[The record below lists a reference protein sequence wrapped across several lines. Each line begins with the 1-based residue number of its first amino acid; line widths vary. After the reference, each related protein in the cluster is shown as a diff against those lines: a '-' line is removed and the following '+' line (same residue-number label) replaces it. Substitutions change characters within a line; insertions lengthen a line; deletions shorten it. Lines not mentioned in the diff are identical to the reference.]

1 MRLHREE
8 KINRIIQRQKEM
20 LASGEKNG
28 PVIKKSMQ
36 RMAVQSLIIFF
47 TLMFVCTV
55 ISRVSLSITTAS
67 VSVSTLASGT
77 LTERA
82 FVEGRIQAAADRSI
96 RLPEGLWVTAVNAQ
110 EGSQVNKGDPLLA
123 FEVPS
128 MEEQVKKLE
137 EEIHILTLRIE
148 LSGSGGGNE
157 VAAAQRALEDAQR
170 EYERLASKYVRS
182 DTRLK
187 EDYTKSEEKLAA
199 AETEDDRAAAA
210 VKQEL
215 IREAEA
221 VVKEA
226 EENLYSVRE
235 AAEDA
240 IHAAEKELDEASE
253 NLDASKNAYQ
263 KLLEAYNQAESTLN
277 AAKQAV
283 SDIEKAIE
291 EQEPGGDTDYTEELK
306 AAKEELS
313 KAQEELGICLAAKQ
327 KEAVKNA
334 FSFLFTIITG
344 GPGTGKTTVEKVIL
358 YIHEKLRGG
367 SVLLMAPTGRAS
379 RRMAECT
386 GCTDAST
393 MHSALGLVSEEME
406 SESCDFLEAD
416 LILVDEMSMV
426 DMRLAYE
433 FFTRIKRGTRVVLIG
448 DVNQL
453 SSVGPGNV
461 FRELIQCGAVPVTV
475 LDQIFR
481 QGKGSLIAANA
492 YKMLNNSAALE
503 YGEDFVFLP
512 ADNAECA
519 AEIVEREYRRMTAEL
534 GIDQVQVLTPYR
546 KSGAVSFNA
555 LNERLWSLVNP
566 KMPGKA
572 EMKVRGRIFR
582 EKDKVIHNKNKN
594 EISNGDTGFITG
606 IYLDEDN
613 LEVSRIEFPDNRC
626 VEYSSE
632 DMEMI
637 EHAYATTVHKSQG
650 SEYSVVILPWMPMFY
665 KMLRRNILYTAITRA
680 KVKLILVGSKQAVY
694 RAVHNTESDKRN
706 TRLGEMILKERYAL
720 ESREKIVPL
729 PDADRTKYEQIAM
742 NF

>member
-36 RMAVQSLIIFF
+36 RMAVQSLIVFF

-137 EEIHILTLRIE
+137 EEIHILTLRID
-148 LSGSGGGNE
+148 LSESGGGNE

-263 KLLEAYNQAESTLN
+263 KLLEAYKQAESTLD

-291 EQEPGGDTDYTEELK
+291 EQEPGGDTDYTEELN

-313 KAQEELGICLAAKQ
+313 KAQEEFTQAEKNLSDAEYKTSSYDSAAENLNAIKERWKTKTERAEASLNDANAALTAAKERTDFSDEAAVRQARAAIDAAKGTLNDVWREFEDNQYLAEEALYKAQRAVEAAQLALENAQQQAVMSQ
-327 KEAVKNA
+327 KERK
-334 FSFLFTIITG
+334 ITRLTCESELAEKEKLRDKLQEILNNG
-344 GPGTGKTTVEKVIL
+344 GYLSAPVSGTVLRTVEKGFRT
-358 YIHEKLRGG
+358 KAG
-367 SVLLMAPTGRAS
+367 
-379 RRMAECT
+379 
-386 GCTDAST
+386 
-393 MHSALGLVSEEME
+393 EEGVTLACNDKGFLFE
-406 SESCDFLEAD
+406 GFLEEESARYFLAGD
-416 LILVDEMSMV
+416 KGELMF
-426 DMRLAYE
+426 RL
-433 FFTRIKRGTRVVLIG
+433 
-448 DVNQL
+448 D
-453 SSVGPGNV
+453 
-461 FRELIQCGAVPVTV
+461 
-475 LDQIFR
+475 
-481 QGKGSLIAANA
+481 GSTQR
-492 YKMLNNSAALE
+492 S
-503 YGEDFVFLP
+503 
-512 ADNAECA
+512 A
-519 AEIVEREYRRMTAEL
+519 AEISSIGMPDEEGKVFLTAVLQEGDYPAGMTAQLSLSKKSEIYHNCLPITALRSDSRGDHVLVIRKQNSVL
-534 GIDQVQVLTPYR
+534 GTEWVTARVDITVKDRDSQMMCVESALTYADQV
-546 KSGAVSFNA
+546 
-555 LNERLWSLVNP
+555 
-566 KMPGKA
+566 
-572 EMKVRGRIFR
+572 
-582 EKDKVIHNKNKN
+582 
-594 EISNGDTGFITG
+594 ITG
-606 IYLDEDN
+606 SN
-613 LEVSRIEFPDNRC
+613 
-626 VEYSSE
+626 
-632 DMEMI
+632 
-637 EHAYATTVHKSQG
+637 K
-650 SEYSVVILPWMPMFY
+650 
-665 KMLRRNILYTAITRA
+665 AITE
-680 KVKLILVGSKQAVY
+680 G
-694 RAVHNTESDKRN
+694 
-706 TRLGEMILKERYAL
+706 
-720 ESREKIVPL
+720 
-729 PDADRTKYEQIAM
+729 DRVRIG
-742 NF
+742 N